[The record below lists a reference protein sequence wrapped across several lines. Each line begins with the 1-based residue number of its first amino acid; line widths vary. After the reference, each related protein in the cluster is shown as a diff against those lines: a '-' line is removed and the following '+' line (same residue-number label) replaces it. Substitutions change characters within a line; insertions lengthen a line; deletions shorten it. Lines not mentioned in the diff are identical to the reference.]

1 MQKNRNKASLEPLNN
16 LEIEKI
22 PQFSTLS
29 GGAFSTF
36 ENASYHW
43 KLSLNNHLVL
53 KT

>member
-16 LEIEKI
+16 LESEKV
-22 PQFSTLS
+22 PQVSTLS

-36 ENASYHW
+36 ENASSRW
-43 KLSLNNHLVL
+43 QLSLNNHLVL